1 MSLEIASLSNDDA
14 GLYQVGLRAV
24 YLDDLSEEYVC
35 SVELE
40 ITEAEAV
47 VDTVFNAVVA
57 PLETDS
63 PTFELV
69 DNKIKLIDGSP
80 VTFEPIILSCKDD
93 WNLSLPQIQGEDEG
107 R

>member
-47 VDTVFNAVVA
+47 VETVFNAVVA
-57 PLETDS
+57 PIETDS
-63 PTFELV
+63 PTF
-69 DNKIKLIDGSP
+69 
-80 VTFEPIILSCKDD
+80 
-93 WNLSLPQIQGEDEG
+93 
-107 R
+107 